1 MLHKY
6 STDEVSE
13 KHSVGGL
20 SAHSLA
26 SGWHVHRTRKNK
38 TELNLDPDILNQIV
52 TEIWIVFFMGHAQ
65 LFRKFFLK

>member
-1 MLHKY
+1 MLSHVKSGPNPHTKSSIKSSLNSLFRCVFNMLHKY

-26 SGWHVHRTRKNK
+26 SG
-38 TELNLDPDILNQIV
+38 
-52 TEIWIVFFMGHAQ
+52 
-65 LFRKFFLK
+65 